1 MKYLFSLLTF
11 LLFSFS
17 VSSQALI
24 YVDVSYDNL
33 EDALEEG
40 AYIDSEE
47 YITISSGERF
57 KTVTVKTYLS
67 DDYAILYYD
76 SEGVCYG
83 NGIYYK
89 KVKDLNKTIET
100 YNKVFVIENDNTWK
114 SYNNGSE
121 YIAQLLT
128 TDDGAYFIFW
138 SKTFK

>member
-17 VSSQALI
+17 VSSQSLI

-33 EDALEEG
+33 ENALEEG
-40 AYIDSEE
+40 VYIDSEE

-57 KTVTVKTYLS
+57 KTVTVKTYLT

-83 NGIYYK
+83 SGIYFK